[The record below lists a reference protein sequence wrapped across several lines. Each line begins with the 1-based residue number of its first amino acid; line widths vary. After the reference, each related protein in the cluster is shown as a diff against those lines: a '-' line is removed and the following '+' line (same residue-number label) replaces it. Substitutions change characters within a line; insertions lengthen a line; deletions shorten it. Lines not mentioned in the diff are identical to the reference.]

1 MGTHLAH
8 RARFDLSGRGF
19 VALAA
24 AVPDEPYRS
33 GVAYAAAGAF
43 LALLA
48 TAVVVH
54 LCWGRGAGQEDPD
67 DEDAAAAPSPYPPRV
82 VMVSD
87 SGRATSRTAT
97 SSRVVI
103 APSERAPVVVLSYEP
118 ARGSVQ
124 WCANIR

>member
-8 RARFDLSGRGF
+8 HARPDLPGRGF

-24 AVPDEPYRS
+24 AVPDERYRS
-33 GVAYAAAGAF
+33 GVAYAAAVAF

-54 LCWGRGAGQEDPD
+54 LFWGRVAGQEDPG
-67 DEDAAAAPSPYPPRV
+67 DEDAEAAPPPDPPRV
-82 VMVSD
+82 VVSGC
-87 SGRATSRTAT
+87 GRATSRTAT
-97 SSRVVI
+97 SSKVTI

-118 ARGSVQ
+118 ALGSVQ
-124 WCANIR
+124 WFASIR